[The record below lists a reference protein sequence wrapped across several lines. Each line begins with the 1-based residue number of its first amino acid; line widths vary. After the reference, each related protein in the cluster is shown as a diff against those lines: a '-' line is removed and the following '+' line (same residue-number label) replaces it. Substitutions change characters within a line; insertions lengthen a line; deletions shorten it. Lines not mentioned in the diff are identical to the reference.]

1 MKYILNILAYILGG
15 FDRTLA
21 VFLIVLLIDFLTNI
35 SYYIYEKKYK
45 KILNIKNF
53 LKVLGYFLILA
64 FAVVI
69 DRILV
74 KESMMRQ
81 MMVYFFIASIGMSVM
96 ELWVK
101 MGIALPHKIF
111 SVLTELKEEED
122 GTETIGEKSNSEE
135 RSSLSN

>member
-45 KILNIKNF
+45 KILNAKNF